1 MLGFYIFSIAASPVG
16 FSLTPLSSSSAQTI
30 KTMKNLITDMHFD
43 LLKYIMILMV
53 KSSEGATSLARAV
66 SVCSV
71 FMKAAEDT
79 DILKAVSFDNVS
91 VTYRYELFQQ
101 TNGLLFRCAQVGNEA
116 ARYLLSKIVLVS
128 SSQLLPRIMKSEPKH
143 TLRGHRCAMY
153 EERHIKIPRD
163 DAMAA
168 AFMPHFLPDQACSTR
183 GPGQTG
189 LLHWELVRKFLCQCT
204 TLDFT
209 EMHPHLNHYI
219 DYFTEQGSR
228 CNLILHYVI
237 NKMCHHAYRVRAS
250 EEVSLEQVRLV
261 RERFR
266 EKIQYF
272 RDRRQSRQRNQVG
285 VIPEADVE
293 QGFALADFTERQFY
307 LQLNS
312 SAVYNLYACMGDFE
326 SDIWDVGSK
335 FEECRI
341 NAIACF
347 DHVFP

>member
-1 MLGFYIFSIAASPVG
+1 MLLAS
-16 FSLTPLSSSSAQTI
+16 Q
-30 KTMKNLITDMHFD
+30 TMKSLKSLIMDMQFD

-53 KSSEGATSLARAV
+53 KSSDGATTLARAV

-71 FMKAAEDT
+71 FMKVAEDA

-101 TNGLLFRCAQVGNEA
+101 TNGLLYRCAQVGNEA
-116 ARYLLSKIVLVS
+116 ARYLLAKIVLVS
-128 SSQLLPRIMKSEPKH
+128 SSQLLPRITKSEPKQILWGRRH
-143 TLRGHRCAMY
+143 AMY
-153 EERHIKIPRD
+153 EVRHIKIPRD

-183 GPGQTG
+183 GLGQTG
-189 LLHWELVRKFLCQCT
+189 LLHWELVRKFLYQCT

-209 EMHPHLNHYI
+209 EMHPHLNRYI
-219 DYFTEQGSR
+219 DYFTERQSQ
-228 CNLILHYVI
+228 CNHILHCVI

-250 EEVSLEQVRLV
+250 EQVSMEHVRLV

-285 VIPEADVE
+285 RIPEANEE
-293 QGFALADFTERQFY
+293 QGFASVDFTEREFY

-326 SDIWDVGSK
+326 SDRWEVGLQ